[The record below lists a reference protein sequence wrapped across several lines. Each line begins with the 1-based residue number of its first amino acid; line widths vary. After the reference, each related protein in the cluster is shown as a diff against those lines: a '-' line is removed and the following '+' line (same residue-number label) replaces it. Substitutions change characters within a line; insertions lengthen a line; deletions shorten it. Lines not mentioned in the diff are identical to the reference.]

1 MRMNHESNLKK
12 QSESNNIEKEIKKRK
27 REDKSGSVNT
37 LQGLKATEKVK
48 ALSIKTN
55 NTIACK
61 MKQVVEKLIQRHKKN
76 ECWNNITIFIYKS
89 QQSEIITSF
98 LQEIKQENKLLF
110 ENKQHL
116 LKAIDQKYEELIM

>member
-1 MRMNHESNLKK
+1 MRINHELKSK
-12 QSESNNIEKEIKKRK
+12 KNTCGYDSESSDFKKK
-27 REDKSGSVNT
+27 KKEDKSNIENSSECKIIERSKCVF
-37 LQGLKATEKVK
+37 L
-48 ALSIKTN
+48 KTN

-76 ECWNNITIFIYKS
+76 ECLNNITIFIYKS

-98 LQEIKQENKLLF
+98 LQEIKQENKSLF

-116 LKAIDQKYEELIM
+116 LKAIEKKYNELIM